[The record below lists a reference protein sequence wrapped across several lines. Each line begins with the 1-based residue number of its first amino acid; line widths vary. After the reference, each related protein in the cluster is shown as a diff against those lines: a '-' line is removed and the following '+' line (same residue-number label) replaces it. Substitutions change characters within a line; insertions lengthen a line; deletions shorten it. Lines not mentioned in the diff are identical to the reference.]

1 MKNVLPILLGLI
13 SLILVSCED
22 NKPTFTRAAIMSEDF
37 VAARMRFPAE
47 VEYDGDRRGSETGTN
62 EYIVYQKFTSKNA
75 YGVKVSYIYKIHM
88 IYKFGDWTDIN
99 SWTYDSLIIEDIATG
114 QQYKYYSP
122 DEK

>member
-37 VAARMRFPAE
+37 VTARMRFPVE

-62 EYIVYQKFTSKNA
+62 EYSVYQKFTSKNT
-75 YGVKVSYIYKIHM
+75 YGVKVSYFIRY
-88 IYKFGDWTDIN
+88 T
-99 SWTYDSLIIEDIATG
+99 
-114 QQYKYYSP
+114 
-122 DEK
+122 